1 MADLIAATAAGTS
14 YAATNYQK
22 FSPTTQMGTRALRVV
37 KVLVSGGTPPNL
49 STNYASANSD
59 FAKAVRTFE
68 TFFETWSIFTPV
80 STGFIAIISSD
91 TAQDNLSL
99 GQPSGTAVLSSTYA
113 DAEAAILAALG
124 SWSSGVVTIS
134 EPSITIGTTL

>member
-22 FSPTTQMGTRALRVV
+22 FSPTTQTSTRAFRVV
-37 KVLVSGGTPPNL
+37 KVLVGGGTPPNL
-49 STNYASANSD
+49 STSYATANSD
-59 FAKAVRTFE
+59 YAKAVRTFE
-68 TFFETWSIFTPV
+68 TFFETYAVFAPV
-80 STGFIAIISSD
+80 STGFIAIIASD
-91 TAQDNLSL
+91 TAQDNIAL
-99 GQPSGTAVLSSTYA
+99 GQPAGSVVASGTYA

-124 SWSSGVVTIS
+124 SWGSGTVTIS

>member
-22 FSPTTQMGTRALRVV
+22 FSPTTQTSTRALRVV

-49 STNYASANSD
+49 STNYATANSD
-59 FAKAVRTFE
+59 YAKAVRTFE
-68 TFFETWSIFTPV
+68 TFFETYAIFTPV
-80 STGFIAIISSD
+80 STGFIAIIASD
-91 TAQDNLSL
+91 TAQDNLAL
-99 GQPSGTAVLSSTYA
+99 GQPAGSVSGTTYN

-124 SWSSGVVTIS
+124 SWGSGVVTIS
-134 EPSITIGTTL
+134 EPAITIGTTL